1 MSRPLLSRGL
11 CALAL
16 GASTAAGAQTQE
28 SPNWN
33 LTAPATTTQATSIQR
48 RQLPRMQQP
57 QHSGPGP
64 LQPAAV
70 DSNEVQASQLPDGY
84 QALRVP
90 PGPAVSAADYDR
102 RMESQLPEGSM
113 PEQQQIAIL
122 RKRVAELI
130 RQMDDLQV
138 RMQVSEQ
145 LMATHRH
152 GYSVPNMGFISG
164 KSYTLWLKNADEA
177 NTLVPFF
184 SGSSRSGTTTPSV
197 MPK

>member
-1 MSRPLLSRGL
+1 MSRPLLPRGL
-11 CALAL
+11 CVLVL
-16 GASTAAGAQTQE
+16 GFSASAGAQTQE
-28 SPNWN
+28 PPNWN
-33 LTAPATTTQATSIQR
+33 LTAPATTTQAPPMQR

-57 QHSGPGP
+57 MPP
-64 LQPAAV
+64 EPAAI
-70 DSNEVQASQLPDGY
+70 DSHEVQASQVPDGY

-90 PGPAVSAADYDR
+90 PGPAVSAADHDR

-138 RMQVSEQ
+138 RMRVSEQ

-164 KSYTLWLKNADEA
+164 KSYSHWLKRADEA

-184 SGSSRSGTTTPSV
+184 SGSSRDGTTTPSV

>member
-1 MSRPLLSRGL
+1 MSRSLLSHGL

-33 LTAPATTTQATSIQR
+33 LTAPATTTQAAPMQR
-48 RQLPRMQQP
+48 RQLPRMQQTQQP
-57 QHSGPGP
+57 RP
-64 LQPAAV
+64 LEPAAV
-70 DSNEVQASQLPDGY
+70 DSNEVQASQVPDGY

-90 PGPAVSAADYDR
+90 PGPAVSAADHDR